1 VCISFLSPSLCFSP
15 SNTHTPALYSPL
27 VLSLPFLCFFFL
39 HRGLGPTADK
49 GADDNFRSMA
59 ALNCPLGWIRF
70 TYHNIY
76 FIIYIEV
83 FRTWGGFGGGQGGI
97 MGRASVILSD
107 GYLQLTRNPP
117 NNHPTLPVPPT
128 NSR

>member
-1 VCISFLSPSLCFSP
+1 MCISFLSLSLCFSP
-15 SNTHTPALYSPL
+15 SNTASVIQPTRPL
-27 VLSLPFLCFFFL
+27 LTVPMFFFL

-76 FIIYIEV
+76 YIIYIEV
-83 FRTWGGFGGGQGGI
+83 FRTWGGFGGERGGYN
-97 MGRASVILSD
+97 G
-107 GYLQLTRNPP
+107 
-117 NNHPTLPVPPT
+117 
-128 NSR
+128 